1 MKRTVAEKTPLHRF
15 LQWITV
21 LCGGCTLLCA
31 AGFFAPMCTLSLY
44 ASFPSDNSLTVSA
57 YRLASGV
64 GIGTWQIEKPI
75 FYLFLILPL
84 AAACF
89 TLLSGV
95 LPRGIGQAAVLVCGA
110 LQITVLVAV
119 QQLFTAWVSAYRAY
133 VIVSWGWYAALCFA
147 ALFTLLAL
155 VALFAWALLL
165 SQPEKKDG

>member
-95 LPRGIGQAAVLVCGA
+95 LPRGIGQAA
-110 LQITVLVAV
+110 
-119 QQLFTAWVSAYRAY
+119 WVSAYRAY